1 MGKPTLVLTTSSGDN
16 NSEIT
21 KTHRAQD
28 LHYLF
33 AFDTQTKYNCC
44 VNIHCF
50 IKVRNDSCNKDI
62 QLWREL
68 LALMN
73 LKILSYTATKN
84 ADSCETHTT

>member
-1 MGKPTLVLTTSSGDN
+1 MGKPTLFLTTSNGDN

-33 AFDTQTKYNCC
+33 AFDTKYNFC

-73 LKILSYTATKN
+73 PKILSTAIKN